1 MTRKAWSYADFF
13 IVLGY
18 VADRDGDINK
28 KDMVA
33 LARCIP
39 DATPDKLWCMVRDV
53 AATMGYP
60 VKWNEPVA
68 KKITDIVAMFKRDP
82 ADVRAIAADLR
93 AARVVI

>member
-1 MTRKAWSYADFF
+1 MTRKTWSYADFF

-28 KDMVA
+28 NDMVA
-33 LARCIP
+33 LALCIP

-60 VKWNEPVA
+60 VIWNAPVA